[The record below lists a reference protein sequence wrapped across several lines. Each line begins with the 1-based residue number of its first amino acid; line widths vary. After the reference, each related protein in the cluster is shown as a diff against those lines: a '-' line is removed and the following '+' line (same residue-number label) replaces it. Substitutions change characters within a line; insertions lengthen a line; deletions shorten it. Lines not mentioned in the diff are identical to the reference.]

1 MLLSFKTTHLIR
13 VITIIFDIVVD
24 VFAQFFVKDIGG
36 FRSRVAMLVFELVE
50 VMVFVIDRPRRV
62 SMRVLLLLH
71 LLFWLRLIC
80 GRRCTFYQGLSYV
93 LNLLQAVAM
102 RILLQL
108 AIVVRGL
115 LVKEGGLDVT

>member
-1 MLLSFKTTHLIR
+1 MALLLSFKTTHLIR

-80 GRRCTFYQGLSYV
+80 G
-93 LNLLQAVAM
+93 
-102 RILLQL
+102 
-108 AIVVRGL
+108 
-115 LVKEGGLDVT
+115 